1 MSHHT
6 EPAASPDT
14 APQNE
19 NRFHTYVTHQI
30 PWYIRVMWVGF
41 WIGLVWYLVAYAIPN
56 AKNYF

>member
-1 MSHHT
+1 MSQQT
-6 EPAASPDT
+6 DPTAASD

-19 NRFHTYVTHQI
+19 NRFHTYVTHHI
-30 PWYIRVMWVGF
+30 PWYIRAMWIVF